1 MSTLR
6 DLRDPRLLQLPGS
19 GPHLVI
25 GKRAMR
31 TGEELVEQRD
41 HPAQGAWI
49 EHVAD
54 SVPRGLVSND
64 ARARATQESRPG

>member
-6 DLRDPRLLQLPGS
+6 DLNDPRLRELPDS
-19 GPHLVI
+19 GPQLVI

-41 HPAQGAWI
+41 HPARALAWRDQ
-49 EHVAD
+49 A
-54 SVPRGLVSND
+54 
-64 ARARATQESRPG
+64 ARAAGMRDLAERAALEFPSG